1 VKIEAA
7 TETDALAAIHA
18 VAFAS
23 PWSGSDIAALLA
35 SPGVFALAGR
45 DVRGPHGFILVRAI
59 AGEAEILTLA
69 VDPAFRRRGLARV
82 LVEAATGVALG
93 LEAEAL
99 FLEVAEDNAAAIALY
114 TGLSF
119 AEVGRRRGY
128 YARPNG
134 AGTGGAHIDALVMR
148 RDLNRRPA

>member
-23 PWSGSDIAALLA
+23 PWSGPDIAALLA
-35 SPGVFALAGR
+35 GPGVFALAGK
-45 DVRGPHGFILVRAI
+45 DDRGPQGFILVRAI

-69 VDPAFRRRGLARV
+69 VDPVFRRRGLARA
-82 LVEAATGVALG
+82 LVEAAAGLALG
-93 LEAEAL
+93 LDAETL
-99 FLEVAEDNAAAIALY
+99 FLEVAEDNPAAITLY
-114 TGLSF
+114 AGAGF

-128 YARPNG
+128 YTRPEDVR
-134 AGTGGAHIDALVMR
+134 IDALVMR